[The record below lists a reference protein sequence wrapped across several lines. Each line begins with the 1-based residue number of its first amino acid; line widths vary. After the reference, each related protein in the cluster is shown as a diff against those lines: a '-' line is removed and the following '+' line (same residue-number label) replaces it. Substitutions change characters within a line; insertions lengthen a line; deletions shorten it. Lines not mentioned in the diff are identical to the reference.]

1 LKKWDFVHL
10 LFEGNP
16 EVDDSGIFWEMPVF
30 KKMGGKYVLL
40 VNRVPHKG
48 IPARC
53 QYWIGDFKN
62 EKFIPDNPVPQN
74 LEVINRLLSPSVV
87 ETPEGDVAA
96 IAIIPDEIGGEATY
110 EQGWAHLYSMPRRWQ
125 LKDGKL
131 CQTPHP
137 VMKQLREQPTVYS
150 RKALTA
156 AKPCI
161 VSRREHQLEVKAT
174 FYPGDAKRF
183 GFTLCKNP
191 DNSEYSLIYY
201 DVEKEELIVD
211 QTHSSLRAHIP
222 LKIRKDHYR
231 LDTAKP
237 VEIRL
242 FIDGSVVEGFIN
254 NEDAFTTRIFPLK
267 ENSTLL
273 ELFSNGKTT
282 EVAAEVWRLKDARV
296 KMNF

>member
-1 LKKWDFVHL
+1 MF
-10 LFEGNP
+10 
-16 EVDDSGIFWEMPVF
+16 FW
-30 KKMGGKYVLL
+30 
-40 VNRVPHKG
+40 NRVPHKG

-150 RKALTA
+150 RQALTA

-273 ELFSNGKTT
+273 ELFSDGKTT
-282 EVAAEVWRLKDARV
+282 EVAAEVWKLKDVKV